1 MGVGCALLQ
10 RNTSNRL
17 VPIHFGSFRFNEREQ
32 KESITFQELLGCVMA
47 LKYFDKYI
55 AYSKVILKTDHRPIV
70 HLFSNYYTN
79 SQISRFLTVFEKY
92 DLHVMFTPGRTNLV
106 ADYLSRAHT
115 IAFKELNLEKLQEYV
130 DRMSFPDTK
139 PQIQTLQEKIRLKTV
154 QHTNRF
160 TPLNETLTKPPLIQ
174 DTEIDTP
181 ITWHYNKPVK
191 KNHTNKN
198 RNATEQTTK
207 RQDTQPTLQ
216 RDTHSHSPVLIA
228 QNEETTPQENFLT
241 TSTDS
246 NTGSP
251 VLETPENLS
260 IQNEEKTQQTKVTHD
275 ISWQEEIDIP
285 TNQLIIEQKSDKN
298 LGAIYDHLK
307 NKRLPENDQKARH
320 VIIESEFY
328 DLHRD
333 VLYRYYTYAKNNSHY
348 KYCLALPQTFE
359 ETVIRYFHDKG
370 HFAHWKMMTAIR
382 QRYYFSRMRSKLEYF
397 VKNCEVCQ
405 SYKNPRKEHKQFIS
419 ETLLTEV
426 FTRWNIDLKG
436 PIFHRDNNYRY
447 ILVMIENTTR
457 YMELAPLLD
466 CTTNTIMEAFYDTIV
481 LRHGPPKIIAINRAS
496 YFRSQ
501 QMQTVAKLLNCDF
514 QYFYSHVHISA
525 GKIESNI
532 RLIASQLGK
541 VCKDYP
547 DKWHTIIPAV
557 QQAHN
562 IFPSLATNS
571 SPHFLVY
578 GREMTDHLQRLF
590 DVETEL
596 TIPETTQG
604 IVRQINA
611 SRDTAIEVLH
621 QNHAEYSSHSSATYN
636 RHLKPDKY
644 ELLQPVYL
652 KTVNHDRSRSPAL
665 QKRWIGPY
673 YIREFLG
680 KTACRISRTINGEI
694 LKTPF
699 HLNLLKPAYIRHIKE
714 DLTPVLNLDNID
726 PQDIPRL
733 QITTK

>member
-1 MGVGCALLQ
+1 M
-10 RNTSNRL
+10 
-17 VPIHFGSFRFNEREQ
+17 
-32 KESITFQELLGCVMA
+32 
-47 LKYFDKYI
+47 
-55 AYSKVILKTDHRPIV
+55 
-70 HLFSNYYTN
+70 
-79 SQISRFLTVFEKY
+79 
-92 DLHVMFTPGRTNLV
+92 
-106 ADYLSRAHT
+106 
-115 IAFKELNLEKLQEYV
+115 
-130 DRMSFPDTK
+130 
-139 PQIQTLQEKIRLKTV
+139 
-154 QHTNRF
+154 
-160 TPLNETLTKPPLIQ
+160 
-174 DTEIDTP
+174 
-181 ITWHYNKPVK
+181 
-191 KNHTNKN
+191 
-198 RNATEQTTK
+198 
-207 RQDTQPTLQ
+207 
-216 RDTHSHSPVLIA
+216 
-228 QNEETTPQENFLT
+228 
-241 TSTDS
+241 
-246 NTGSP
+246 
-251 VLETPENLS
+251 
-260 IQNEEKTQQTKVTHD
+260 
-275 ISWQEEIDIP
+275 
-285 TNQLIIEQKSDKN
+285 IIEQQSDKN
-298 LGAIYDHLK
+298 LGPIYDYLK
-307 NKRLPENDQKARH
+307 HKRLPENDQKARH

-328 DLHRD
+328 DLHND
-333 VLYRYYTYAKNNSHY
+333 VLYRLCVHTYAKNNSHY

-370 HFAHWKMMTAIR
+370 HFAHWKMLTAIR
-382 QRYYFSRMRSKLEYF
+382 QRYYFTRMRSKLEYF
-397 VKNCEVCQ
+397 VKNCEICQ
-405 SYKNPRKEHKQFIS
+405 SYKNPRKEHKQCIS
-419 ETLLTEV
+419 ETSLTDV
-426 FTRWNIDLKG
+426 FARWNVDLKG

-466 CTTNTIMEAFYDTIV
+466 CTTNTIMKAFYDTIV
-481 LRHGPPKIIAINRAS
+481 LRHGPPKIIAIDRAS

-501 QMQTVAKLLNCDF
+501 QMQTVAKLLNCDL

-525 GKIESNI
+525 GKIESHI
-532 RLIASQLGK
+532 RLVASQLGK

-557 QQAHN
+557 QHAHN
-562 IFPSLATNS
+562 IFPSLATNF

-596 TIPETTQG
+596 TIPETTQD

-680 KTACRISRTINGEI
+680 KTACRISKTINGDI

-699 HLNLLKPAYIRHIKE
+699 HLNLLKPAYIRHIKD
-714 DLTPVLNLDNID
+714 DLTPVLNLDNLD

-733 QITTK
+733 QITTNKAKVTDTNSKTPKDTPLHDPPNTQNTPLKSAKAQTSDIPPLIQTDQTHVKQKIDMNQQDATKHTHMPDKLYKKPIAKKYHKGDIVILYQDEDPDQHISNQNNSWIPLKDTNLSKKELSQLPWRTLSGRNTAPRF